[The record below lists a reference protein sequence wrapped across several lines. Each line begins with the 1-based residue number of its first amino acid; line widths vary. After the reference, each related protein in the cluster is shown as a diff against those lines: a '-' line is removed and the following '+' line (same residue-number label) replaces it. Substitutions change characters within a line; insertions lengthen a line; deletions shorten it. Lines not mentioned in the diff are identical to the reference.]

1 MLLYEGLTPSR
12 VCLTKL
18 VTSAHLRIL
27 SANKRKHSSARVYAM
42 EPQQEGCINF
52 QRMYPLFSLQF
63 TSIYISIK
71 ETERAGRPPGPANC
85 VERMGVQSKLP
96 NGAVSVPQSESGRA
110 REASPA
116 DYRNHDFM
124 CHLRHAYCEPLCLSF
139 PTSKIEIRI
148 APTRRIAW
156 KMK

>member
-1 MLLYEGLTPSR
+1 
-12 VCLTKL
+12 
-18 VTSAHLRIL
+18 
-27 SANKRKHSSARVYAM
+27 M

-52 QRMYPLFSLQF
+52 QRMYPLLSLQF

-71 ETERAGRPPGPANC
+71 ETKRAGRPPGPANC

-96 NGAVSVPQSESGRA
+96 NGADFPFPRA
-110 REASPA
+110 NQEGPGKL
-116 DYRNHDFM
+116 HQQITETM
-124 CHLRHAYCEPLCLSF
+124 ILMGHLRHAYCEPLCLSF